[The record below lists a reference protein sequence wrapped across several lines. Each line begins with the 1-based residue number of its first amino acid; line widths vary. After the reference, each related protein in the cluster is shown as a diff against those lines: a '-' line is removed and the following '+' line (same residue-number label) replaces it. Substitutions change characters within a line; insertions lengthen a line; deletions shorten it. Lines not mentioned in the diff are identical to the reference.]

1 MPAVTHFQATRNEAS
16 QNLQPSSRSHASEAL
31 YYFVRTCTYMRT
43 YFVRMHLTSDQETN
57 SLSREAVIDIKQGE
71 MRNRGSSRL
80 PSFHFFN

>member
-57 SLSREAVIDIKQGE
+57 SLSLSRGC
-71 MRNRGSSRL
+71 NRYKTRRDEK
-80 PSFHFFN
+80 PRQFAFAFISFL